1 MENILVKFDEKK
13 LSKEAVN
20 LLRRIQ
26 RRYGNFKLHK
36 YVNWCII
43 KGIDVKISSEIII
56 QYINIIHN
64 ENRATCNIT
73 DELLNHLKSIIN
85 KKYINKREE
94 NKAYEIMSD
103 IAFIIENSY
112 TNNQDN
118 MKLENEGFFFNFFRW
133 IKKILKIIK

>member
-1 MENILVKFDEKK
+1 MENILIKFDEKN

-26 RRYGNFKLHK
+26 RRYGNFKLRT

-64 ENRATCNIT
+64 ENRATFNIT
-73 DELLNHLKSIIN
+73 NELLNHLKSIIN

-112 TNNQDN
+112 TNNQDT
-118 MKLENEGFFFNFFRW
+118 MKVEGEGFFFNFFKW
-133 IKKILKIIK
+133 IKNFLKMIK

>member
-1 MENILVKFDEKK
+1 MENILVKFDEKN

-26 RRYGNFKLHK
+26 RRYGNFKLRK

-64 ENRATCNIT
+64 ENLATCNIT
-73 DELLNHLKSIIN
+73 NELLNHLKSIIN
-85 KKYINKREE
+85 KKYINQREE

-118 MKLENEGFFFNFFRW
+118 MKLEIEGFFFNFFKW
-133 IKKILKIIK
+133 IKKFLKIIK